1 MIPRPHMP
9 LVPTLRGAVLFAILA
24 AVGATGLPSAHR
36 TVAAAAA
43 RGLPAARHVLS
54 PRAGRSGAGAAPVPL
69 IAVALRGDIYVVPA
83 DGSAPPR
90 RLTAYGYNS
99 SPVLSPHGRLIAYLS
114 VPPGALGNGGAR
126 PSHNIWI
133 VPVNGA
139 SDGSSG
145 YKITPTNLGVDCG
158 GLVWAPDGRRLAY
171 LLGNDQGA
179 GTDLVVVDD
188 QGHSRTTVQHVNGDA
203 VADSSMVAWSP
214 DSRRVAVASPP
225 APPASNSPLLIA
237 VANADGSGKRSFAV
251 QFPPDS
257 LGPHNQSGHGSYP
270 DPFVLAWAPDGRH
283 LVVQTKGS
291 GMGLTVTGIWQVADS
306 GGLARLLVGT
316 PAGVRQGYDTTR
328 DGSPL
333 GVTTHFSFSPDG
345 RYLLLDRTP
354 LVPGPHNAG
363 GFWLANADGTAGR
376 FLNPAPLVCCA
387 LAQSV
392 WLTDSSGLAFVSLQ
406 LLAGTGGPVRAQL
419 YSTDLSGA
427 SRLLYGL
434 TDPDQSK
441 IDLARAYGCVEC
453 DR

>member
-1 MIPRPHMP
+1 VIPRPHVP
-9 LVPTLRGAVLFAILA
+9 LVPTLRVAVLCAVLA
-24 AVGATGLPSAHR
+24 AVGATGLPSAHQA
-36 TVAAAAA
+36 VAVA
-43 RGLPAARHVLS
+43 RGLPATRHVPS
-54 PRAGRSGAGAAPVPL
+54 PRLGRAAAAQAPL

-99 SPVLSPHGRLIAYLS
+99 RPVLSPHGRLIAYLS
-114 VPPGALGNGGAR
+114 LPPGALGNGGAH

-145 YKITPTNLGVDCG
+145 YKITPTNLGVDRG
-158 GLVWAPDGRRLAY
+158 GLAWAPDGRRLAY
-171 LLGNDQGA
+171 LLGNDQG
-179 GTDLVVVDD
+179 TDLVVVDD
-188 QGHSRTTVQHVNGDA
+188 QGHNRTTVQHVNRDA
-203 VADSSMVAWSP
+203 IEGGSSVAWSP

-225 APPASNSPLLIA
+225 APTVSNLPLLIA
-237 VANADGSGKRSFAV
+237 VANADGSGKRSFTV
-251 QFPPDS
+251 EFPPGS
-257 LGPHNQSGHGSYP
+257 LGPHNQPGHGSHP

-328 DGSPL
+328 GGSPL

-354 LVPGPHNAG
+354 LVPGPRHAG

-392 WLTDSSGLAFVSLQ
+392 WLTDSSGLAFVSLR
-406 LLAGTGGPVRAQL
+406 LLTGTGGPVRAQL
-419 YSTDLSGA
+419 YSTDLNGA
-427 SRLLYGL
+427 SCLLYGL
-434 TDPDQSK
+434 TDPDPSK

-453 DR
+453 GR